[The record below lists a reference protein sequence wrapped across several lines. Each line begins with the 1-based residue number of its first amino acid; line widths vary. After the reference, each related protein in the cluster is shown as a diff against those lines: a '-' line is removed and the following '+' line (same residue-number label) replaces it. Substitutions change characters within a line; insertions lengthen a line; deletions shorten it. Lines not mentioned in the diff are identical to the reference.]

1 MAHYLTGGSSDAL
14 LPLRAFTAPGGPLS
28 FIGSK
33 RNTKSRGSRSMPIGL
48 REHAWNHMR
57 ITHLLRGRSYQ
68 RRSLPRGVDEYRC
81 WLLQT
86 QKRGP
91 RHLLNNAKWKSEAP
105 EPLPSGATTLKSA
118 APPLESGD
126 YTLQSVNT
134 QWRHHWVLTYPSLQ
148 IKSTN

>member
-1 MAHYLTGGSSDAL
+1 
-14 LPLRAFTAPGGPLS
+14 
-28 FIGSK
+28 
-33 RNTKSRGSRSMPIGL
+33 MPIGL

-57 ITHLLRGRSYQ
+57 ITYLLRGRSNQ
-68 RRSLPRGVDEYRC
+68 RRSLPRGVDEYWC

-126 YTLQSVNT
+126 CTPQSVNT
-134 QWRHHWVLTYPSLQ
+134 PMETSLGAHLSIASDQ
-148 IKSTN
+148 GDELK